1 MNEAKTYRIAYL
13 HGMGGGS
20 DSRIPSILKP
30 MLPDGVTLEVRTY
43 DFDPEVAHAQIEA
56 WFKEFR
62 PDVVMG
68 ESLGSL
74 HALRTPDVPRILVS
88 PALGAPSRMK
98 LYSALSM
105 IPGVTPLLDKIYHP
119 REGDRQKLHFAHR
132 TLKKYAAHG
141 REALIPHG
149 GSTFAFFGKHD
160 HYLKW
165 GVVNIGLYEKL
176 FGKTYK
182 VYDGTHFMEEEYVKS
197 MLLPQIVETL
207 SLLR

>member
-1 MNEAKTYRIAYL
+1 MNEAKQYKIAYL

-20 DSRIPSILKP
+20 DSRIPSILKS
-30 MLPDGVTLEVRTY
+30 MLPEGVILEVRTY

-56 WFKEFR
+56 WFKDFR

-98 LYSALSM
+98 LYSALSL
-105 IPGVTPLLDKIYHP
+105 IPGVTPILDRIYRP

-132 TLKKYAAHG
+132 ILKKYAVHG

-165 GVVNIGLYEKL
+165 GVVNIGMYEKM
-176 FGKTYK
+176 FGQTYK
-182 VYDGTHFMEEEYVKS
+182 MYDGTHFMEEEYIKS